1 MTDYW
6 FTSSTLVSEY
16 TSHGSVPEHG
26 ATVTAESKIPI
37 RAVYAVAITLAVAL
51 TSCTEK
57 PDTEVVEGIA
67 QTLNPR
73 RSAERTWIKF
83 STDSLFQI
91 SYTDSVPVFG
101 PFLGRFDTKDQLYI
115 YDVGDRHVKEFNT
128 TGVIAALH
136 TRGIGSAP
144 GQIRTS
150 VSDLIIVG
158 DSLIVLTAEFFEY
171 TFETQTDRFWAEQQL
186 DNPLRQARTESG
198 ISYYFYLESES
209 LFTVV
214 TDTGRRRFGK
224 VFENQGDMATALRN
238 EGWVHTYGNCMTF
251 TSAYYPMFAV
261 YDSTG
266 SLLYAQRTM
275 TAHYTGEAQI
285 ETRLLDK
292 DSPVYFAPLSSI
304 IHYGTNVV
312 NGWLLI
318 NVRPNGERAID
329 VYSIA
334 TGHYIGSVKI
344 PFIGRIT
351 LSAKRIAADKDTT
364 VTVYRH
370 DLSSRIEEPPI
381 KHPQCF

>member
-1 MTDYW
+1 M
-6 FTSSTLVSEY
+6 
-16 TSHGSVPEHG
+16 
-26 ATVTAESKIPI
+26 TAESKIPI
-37 RAVYAVAITLAVAL
+37 RVIYAVAIMLAATL
-51 TSCTEK
+51 TSCAEK
-57 PDTEVVEGIA
+57 TDTEVVKGIA
-67 QTLNPR
+67 LTLNPR
-73 RSAERTWIKF
+73 RSAERTWINF

-101 PFLGRFDTKDQLYI
+101 PFAKRFDTQDQLYI
-115 YDVGDRHVKEFNT
+115 YDVGDRHVKEFDT
-128 TGVIAALH
+128 TGVFTALH
-136 TRGIGSAP
+136 TRGIGSGP
-144 GQIRTS
+144 GQIRTQ

-158 DSLIVLTAEFFEY
+158 DSLIVLTALAFEY
-171 TFETQTDRFWAEQQL
+171 TFETQTNRFWAEQQL

-209 LFTVV
+209 LFTVI

-224 VFENQGDMATALRN
+224 VFENQGDIATALGN
-238 EGWVHTYGNCMTF
+238 EGWIHTYGNCVIF
-251 TSAYYPMFAV
+251 ASAYYPMFAV

-275 TAHYTGEAQI
+275 TAYETGEAQI
-285 ETRLLDK
+285 ETRMLDK
-292 DSPVYFAPLSSI
+292 DAQVLIAPISSI

-329 VYSIA
+329 AYSIA

-351 LSAKRIAADKDTT
+351 LSAKRIAADTDTT

-370 DLSSRIEEPPI
+370 DLFSRLETPPI
-381 KHPQCF
+381 KHQKCF

>member
-1 MTDYW
+1 MPYCPSLD
-6 FTSSTLVSEY
+6 SPRAAL
-16 TSHGSVPEHG
+16 
-26 ATVTAESKIPI
+26 TAESKIPI
-37 RAVYAVAITLAVAL
+37 RVVYAVAIMLAAAL
-51 TSCTEK
+51 TSCAEK
-57 PDTEVVEGIA
+57 TDTEVIKGIA
-67 QTLNPR
+67 LTLNPR
-73 RSAERTWIKF
+73 RSAERTWINF

-101 PFLGRFDTKDQLYI
+101 PFAKRFDTQDQLYI
-115 YDVGDRHVKEFNT
+115 YDVGDRHVKEFDT
-128 TGVIAALH
+128 TGVFAALH

-144 GQIRTS
+144 GQIRTP

-158 DSLIVLTAEFFEY
+158 DSLIVLTALLFEY
-171 TFETQTDRFWAEQQL
+171 TFETQTNRFWAEQRL

-198 ISYYFYLESES
+198 ISYYFYLDSES

-214 TDTGRRRFGK
+214 TDTGRRHFGK
-224 VFENQGDMATALRN
+224 VFENQNDMATALGR
-238 EGWVHTYGNCMTF
+238 EGWIHTYGNCMTF
-251 TSAYYPMFAV
+251 ASAYYPMFAV

-275 TAHYTGEAQI
+275 TAYKTGEAQI
-285 ETRLLDK
+285 ETRMLDK
-292 DSPVYFAPLSSI
+292 DSPVFTAQFSSI
-304 IHYGTNVV
+304 VHYGINVV

-344 PFIGRIT
+344 PFIGWIT
-351 LSAKRIAADKDTT
+351 LSAKRIAAHTDTT

-370 DLSSRIEEPPI
+370 DLSSRIETPPI

>member
-1 MTDYW
+1 MTYRPSLD
-6 FTSSTLVSEY
+6 S
-16 TSHGSVPEHG
+16 PR
-26 ATVTAESKIPI
+26 ATMTAESKISI
-37 RAVYAVAITLAVAL
+37 RAVCAGGIMLAVAL

-67 QTLNPR
+67 LTLNPR
-73 RSAERTWIKF
+73 RSAERTWINF

-115 YDVGDRHVKEFNT
+115 YDVGDRHVKEFDT
-128 TGVIAALH
+128 TGVFVALH

-158 DSLIVLTAEFFEY
+158 ESLIVLTAEFFEY

-214 TDTGRRRFGK
+214 TDNGTRHFGK
-224 VFENQGDMATALRN
+224 VFENQGDFATALRN
-238 EGWVHTYGNCMTF
+238 EGWIHTYGNCMIF
-251 TSAYYPMFAV
+251 ASAYYPMFAV

-275 TAHYTGEAQI
+275 TAYKTGKAQI
-285 ETRLLDK
+285 ENRMLGK
-292 DSPVYFAPLSSI
+292 DAQVSIAPISSI

-329 VYSIA
+329 AYSIA

-344 PFIGRIT
+344 PFIGHIT
-351 LSAKRIAADKDTT
+351 LSAKRIASDRDTT

>member
-1 MTDYW
+1 M
-6 FTSSTLVSEY
+6 
-16 TSHGSVPEHG
+16 
-26 ATVTAESKIPI
+26 TAESRNPI
-37 RAVYAVAITLAVAL
+37 IAVYTVAIMLAVAL
-51 TSCTEK
+51 TSCTEN
-57 PDTEVVEGIA
+57 PGTEVVDGIA
-67 QTLNPR
+67 LTLNPR
-73 RSAERTWIKF
+73 RSAERTWINL

-101 PFLGRFDTKDQLYI
+101 PFLGRFDTQDQLYI
-115 YDVGDRHVKEFNT
+115 YDAGDRHVKEFDT
-128 TGVIAALH
+128 TGVFAALH

-144 GQIRTS
+144 GQIRTP

-158 DSLIVLTAEFFEY
+158 DSLIVLTALLFEY
-171 TFETQTDRFWAEQQL
+171 TFETQTNRFWAEQRL

-198 ISYYFYLESES
+198 ISYYFYLDSES

-214 TDTGRRRFGK
+214 SETGRRHFGK
-224 VFENQGDMATALRN
+224 VFENQNDMATALGR
-238 EGWVHTYGNCMTF
+238 EGWIHTYGNCMTF
-251 TSAYYPMFAV
+251 ASAYYPLFAV

-275 TAHYTGEAQI
+275 TAYKAGEAQT
-285 ETRLLDK
+285 ETRMLDK
-292 DSPVYFAPLSSI
+292 DSPVFTAQFSSL
-304 IHYGTNVV
+304 IHYGINVV

-344 PFIGRIT
+344 PFIGWIT
-351 LSAKRIAADKDTT
+351 LSAKRIAADTDTT

-370 DLSSRIEEPPI
+370 DLSSRIETPPI
-381 KHPQCF
+381 EHPQCF